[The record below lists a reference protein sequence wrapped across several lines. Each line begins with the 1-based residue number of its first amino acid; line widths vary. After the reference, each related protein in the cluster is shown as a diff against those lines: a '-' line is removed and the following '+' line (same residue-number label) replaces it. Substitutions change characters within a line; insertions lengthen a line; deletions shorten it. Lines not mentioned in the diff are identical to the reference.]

1 MVDERTKDIGP
12 DGCVALL
19 TQNHFGR
26 VAVND
31 GEGPI
36 VLPVNYV
43 LDGDGIVF
51 RSAEGTKV
59 DAALQ
64 QAPASFEIDA
74 IDERTRTG
82 WSVVVRGHLTE
93 ISDPDDLARVRRLPL
108 RPFVGGD
115 EARFV
120 RLEAREVSGRRID
133 VPEGVPE
140 GWFRPTGL
148 GNVWLGQDATDLG
161 V

>member
-1 MVDERTKDIGP
+1 MANDRATDIGP
-12 DGCVALL
+12 DGCAALL
-19 TQNHFGR
+19 AQNHFGR

-31 GEGPI
+31 DDGPI

-59 DAALQ
+59 HAALHE
-64 QAPASFEIDA
+64 APASFEIDA

-82 WSVVVRGHLTE
+82 WSVVVRGHLAE
-93 ISDPDDLARVRRLPL
+93 ITDAGELARVRGLPL

-115 EARFV
+115 RERFV
-120 RLEAREVSGRRID
+120 RLEVREVSGRRID

-148 GNVWLGQDATDLG
+148 GNVWLGRDAADLG
-161 V
+161 L